1 MRRRDLLVQA
11 AGAVTLS
18 PLAARAQSRPAR
30 RLGIL
35 LYTDPKSDPQMAPLL
50 QGLHDLGYIDGRNVL
65 LEYRSA
71 NGKPERLPELA
82 AELVGTTPDVVVALG
97 GDVAPFAAAATKTI
111 PIVFSVSTDPV
122 RAGLAG
128 SFARPGGNATGVS
141 FIQDELAAKRLEL
154 LKEAVPQTSAVGFLL
169 NPEHVDN
176 ELPLAER
183 AGQAIGVRIRPLEVR
198 RIDELGAALQGALDG
213 HANALY
219 AVSSRLTVSSIP
231 AIAEFALRN
240 RLPLVGGW
248 GAWAKAGALLSYGPN
263 TDAMVRRAAGY
274 IDKILKGESPSL
286 LPIEQPTRFHLVLNM
301 LTAETLGLT
310 IPESIRA
317 RADEV
322 IE

>member
-1 MRRRDLLVQA
+1 MRRRDFTTAIGVA
-11 AGAVTLS
+11 MMS
-18 PLAARAQSRPAR
+18 SLAAHAQSRPVR
-30 RLGIL
+30 RLGVL

-50 QGLHDLGYIDGRNVL
+50 QGLRDLGYIEGRNII

-71 NGKPERLPELA
+71 NGKPERLPPLA
-82 AELVGTTPDVVVALG
+82 AELVGMAPDVVVALG

-154 LKEAVPQTSAVGFLL
+154 LKEAVPQTSDVGFLL

-183 AGQAIGVRIRPLEVR
+183 AGQAIGVRIHPLEMR
-198 RIDELGAALQGALDG
+198 RIDEFGTALQGALDG

-248 GAWAKAGALLSYGPN
+248 GAWAKGGALLSYGPD

-301 LTAETLGLT
+301 QTAKTLGLT
-310 IPESIRA
+310 IPESIRT